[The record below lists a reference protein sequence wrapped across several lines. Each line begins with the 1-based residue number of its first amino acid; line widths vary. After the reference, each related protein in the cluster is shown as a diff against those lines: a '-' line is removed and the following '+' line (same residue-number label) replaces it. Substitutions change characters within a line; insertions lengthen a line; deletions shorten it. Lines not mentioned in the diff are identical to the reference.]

1 MSLPRRLVALALAS
15 LGPAAWAVQ
24 FGALYALVPVACG
37 GDAGAVIAAT
47 TVVAVMICLVPVVVG
62 LPALVATTTR
72 VRAVG
77 GARAAIGS
85 VRLIRALGALL
96 GVLFAGMTVMAG
108 VTHALIG
115 ACR

>member
-1 MSLPRRLVALALAS
+1 MSLPRRPVALALAS
-15 LGPAAWAVQ
+15 LGPTAWALQ

-37 GDAGAVIAAT
+37 GDARAVIAAT
-47 TVVAVMICLVPVVVG
+47 TVVAVLLCLVPVVVG
-62 LPALVATTTR
+62 LPALVSATTQ

-77 GARAAIGS
+77 DAHAELGS
-85 VRLIRALGALL
+85 VRLIRVLGALL
-96 GVLFAGMTVMAG
+96 GVLFAGMTVLAG

>member
-1 MSLPRRLVALALAS
+1 M
-15 LGPAAWAVQ
+15 Q

-37 GDAGAVIAAT
+37 GDARAVIAAA
-47 TVVAVMICLVPVVVG
+47 TVVAVMLCLVPVVVG
-62 LPALVATTTR
+62 LSELVSATTG
-72 VRAVG
+72 VRAAG
-77 GARAAIGS
+77 GARATMGS